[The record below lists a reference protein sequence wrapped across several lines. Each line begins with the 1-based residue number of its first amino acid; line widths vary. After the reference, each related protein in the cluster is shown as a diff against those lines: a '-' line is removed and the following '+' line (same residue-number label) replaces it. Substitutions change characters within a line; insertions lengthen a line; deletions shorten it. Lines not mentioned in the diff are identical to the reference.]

1 MITFVEYLIE
11 KPLTPQQ
18 RIKRS
23 RIMKRLAPK
32 IAMKRKIAMKKKA
45 SSEKIKKRAQQKAR
59 DIVRKKLSGGK
70 DYNSMTFA
78 AKSAIDKKLQAK
90 TQLVKKLARKL
101 IPAMKKA
108 EQQRL
113 KKLKQMAATESA

>member
-1 MITFVEYLIE
+1 MITFSEYLIE

-18 RIKRS
+18 RLKRS

-70 DYNSMTFA
+70 NYNTMNFA

-101 IPAMKKA
+101 VPSMKKA

-113 KKLKQMAATESA
+113 KNLKNQAATESA

>member
-1 MITFVEYLIE
+1 MMSFKEYLIE

-18 RIKRS
+18 RLKRS

-45 SSEKIKKRAQQKAR
+45 TSQKIKKRAQQKAR

-70 DYNSMTFA
+70 DYNKMSFA
-78 AKSAIDKKLQAK
+78 AKSALDKKVQAK
-90 TQLVKKLARKL
+90 TQVVKKLARKL
-101 IPAMKKA
+101 IPKMKKA
-108 EQQRL
+108 EQERL
-113 KKLKQMAATESA
+113 KSLKAATETA

>member
-1 MITFVEYLIE
+1 MSFKEYLIE

-18 RIKRS
+18 RLKRS

-45 SSEKIKKRAQQKAR
+45 TSQKIKKRAQQKAR

-70 DYNSMTFA
+70 DYNKMSFA
-78 AKSAIDKKLQAK
+78 AKSALDKKVQAK
-90 TQLVKKLARKL
+90 TQVVKKLARKL
-101 IPAMKKA
+101 IPKMKKA
-108 EQQRL
+108 EQERL
-113 KKLKQMAATESA
+113 KSLKAATETA